1 MDIKKA
7 QFRIEHLSECS
18 AVLTNNNEFGTANIS
33 RIFESAKR
41 KAEDFFF
48 RLNITDGR

>member
-18 AVLTNNNEFGTANIS
+18 AVLTNNNEFGTANIG
-33 RIFESAKR
+33 IVFGTAKGKMR
-41 KAEDFFF
+41 KFAENK
-48 RLNITDGR
+48 RE